1 MRAKA
6 LSQKS
11 CLWFFS
17 MVYML
22 CIFCKLLIPPPTS
35 RKELIINSLVHLL
48 FRFAER
54 GKIFTKQEVRA
65 IQLGP
70 GGIFFTGDGTGQ
82 VKVWNWIAEPTT
94 SIQ

>member
-1 MRAKA
+1 MIHKA
-6 LSQKS
+6 NPFWCVLAMIIL
-11 CLWFFS
+11 CAS
-17 MVYML
+17 MI
-22 CIFCKLLIPPPTS
+22 CHHK
-35 RKELIINSLVHLL
+35 
-48 FRFAER
+48 FAER